1 MTVPDPLFRLDGKV
15 ALVTGGYGGIGA
27 PVCQALCARGARVG
41 VAGHD
46 AGKAGACAATLRAEG
61 YDSWSDAFDA
71 RSQPET
77 ERLVEAATAHFGR
90 LDILINLVG
99 GQREEKTGEV
109 TAANFDEVIA
119 LNLKSAMFQGQA
131 AARQMIQQN
140 SGGKLLFF
148 GSVRSQLALRGRG
161 FAAYCAAKGGL
172 SVLTKQLA
180 AELAEHR
187 VNVNALAPTFNMYAA
202 GGAMARGSGVLQEP
216 RRADSD
222 GSRRRNERH
231 RRSGVVFRVACV
243 GFHHGADALRR
254 RRHHGNAVARPRR
267 IGVGVIWIIWAD
279 VGWGL
284 QAPPWRGLKPAPHI

>member
-1 MTVPDPLFRLDGKV
+1 MTPPDPLFRLDGKV

-27 PVCQALCARGARVG
+27 PVCHALCARGARVA

-46 AGKAGACAATLRAEG
+46 ASKADNCAATLRAEG
-61 YDSWSDAFDA
+61 YDAWADAFDA

-77 ERLVEAATAHFGR
+77 ERLVSAAITHFGR

-109 TAANFDEVIA
+109 TSTNFEEVLA

-140 SGGKLLFF
+140 AGGKLLFF

-172 SVLTKQLA
+172 AVLTKQLA

-187 VNVNALAPTFNMYAA
+187 INVNALAPTFT
-202 GGAMARGSGVLQEP
+202 RTPQ
-216 RRADSD
+216 
-222 GSRRRNERH
+222 
-231 RRSGVVFRVACV
+231 
-243 GFHHGADALRR
+243 
-254 RRHHGNAVARPRR
+254 VARWLEDPEFYQNLVAR
-267 IGVGVIWIIWAD
+267 IPMGRIAETSDIVGAVLFF
-279 VGWGL
+279 VS
-284 QAPPWRGLKPAPHI
+284 PASDFITGQTLYVDGGITATQ